1 VQAQIGSAERGVP
14 DQARSRKSVAPE
26 ARKQKK
32 RKKRDTGNK
41 PEPQDENEKRIA
53 QMKAKLAKLQSR
65 AGTGA
70 QTQRKKPK
78 IKVEG
83 EDKLPDGNPD
93 SGSSAPGTSI
103 QDIAGGASSSDS
115 DTELFY
121 SSTDTSMAE

>member
-1 VQAQIGSAERGVP
+1 
-14 DQARSRKSVAPE
+14 
-26 ARKQKK
+26 
-32 RKKRDTGNK
+32 
-41 PEPQDENEKRIA
+41 
-53 QMKAKLAKLQSR
+53 MKAKIAKLQSR

-103 QDIAGGASSSDS
+103 QDIAGGARDRQTTNKKRANSSCSSSDS
-115 DTELFY
+115 DTESFN
-121 SSTDTSMAE
+121 SSSDDTE